1 MKSNQKIVNCRMC
14 PVESREW
21 KVGENENTKWKN
33 SGDRYGYMALNKW
46 KNSY

>member
-1 MKSNQKIVNCRMC
+1 MKSNQKIVNC
-14 PVESREW
+14 E